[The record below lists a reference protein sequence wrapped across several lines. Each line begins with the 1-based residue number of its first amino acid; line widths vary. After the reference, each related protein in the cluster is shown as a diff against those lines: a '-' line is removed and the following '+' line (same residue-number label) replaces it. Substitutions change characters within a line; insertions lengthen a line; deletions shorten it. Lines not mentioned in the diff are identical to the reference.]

1 MSDPKDASAAKLESD
16 GNDYNL
22 NVHGGSIGPSVIDVS
37 GLYGSSGQFTSTQ

>member
-16 GNDYNL
+16 GNDYTL

-37 GLYGSSGQFTSTQ
+37 GLYGSSWTVHL